1 MDVYKDRVL
10 PRILPPE
17 RESELKEKDIHYT
30 YYKDF
35 LLTFYVQL
43 DPEAIGHITE
53 KTMKEWK
60 VSDAEL
66 IQICEDNSESELQI
80 LSLAGMLEKSEDPSG
95 MMVLTNKDKFYGAG
109 LIVSEKVRQKVNDLF
124 GGESYLIPS
133 SIHEWII
140 MPKAVISPEEVLE
153 INEEVNKDTVEP
165 DEFLATG
172 VYEIRDGEL
181 INTFDMEGLL

>member
-1 MDVYKDRVL
+1 MLIYKDKVL

-43 DPEAIGHITE
+43 GPEAVAHATE
-53 KTMKEWK
+53 KTVKEWK
-60 VSDAEL
+60 ASDTEL
-66 IQICEDNSESELQI
+66 IQICEDNSERELQI

-95 MMVLTNKDKFYGAG
+95 MMVLTNKDKYYGAG

-140 MPKAVISPEEVLE
+140 MPKSVISPEEVLI
-153 INEEVNKDTVEP
+153 INEEVNSDVVKS

-181 INTFDMEGLL
+181 INAFDMECLL